1 MKTKLY
7 SNDKFK
13 EEKSFYFQLGGINNL
28 VQIKS
33 NGVGSC
39 EIWSITDGVTI
50 MYFGKVKVNGACLY
64 THIYE
69 DESDVKAIAEKFAT
83 IKTTLQL
90 KDKFTIT
97 NYDHDTMVKWF
108 IIKSS
113 FYITEE

>member
-7 SNDKFK
+7 SNNKFK

-39 EIWSITDGVTI
+39 EIWSVTDGVTI
-50 MYFGKVKVNGACLY
+50 MYFGKVKVNGVCLY

-69 DESDVKAIAEKFAT
+69 DESEVRAIAEEFAK
-83 IKTTLQL
+83 IKTVLQL
-90 KDKFTIT
+90 KAKFTIT
-97 NYDHDTMVKWF
+97 NYDHDTLVKWF